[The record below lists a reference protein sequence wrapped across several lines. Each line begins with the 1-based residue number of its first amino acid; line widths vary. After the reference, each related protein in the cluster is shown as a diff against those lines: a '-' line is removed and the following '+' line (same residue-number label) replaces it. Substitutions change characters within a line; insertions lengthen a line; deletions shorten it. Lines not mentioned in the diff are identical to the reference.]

1 MEVEEEGKT
10 ASRASIE
17 KYVLWINLDGAG
29 GGDLAKNAF
38 PENGTIKGML
48 PHSRY
53 SWNGMEAEHV
63 EGENYTSTAE
73 NAIASA
79 SMLTGNIPLRHGMS
93 DNTLSV
99 GTSV

>member
-1 MEVEEEGKT
+1 MKTQQIWKYGFLVVMVLGSVLTACTKYDTPMEVEEEGKT

-48 PHSRY
+48 SHSR
-53 SWNGMEAEHV
+53 
-63 EGENYTSTAE
+63 
-73 NAIASA
+73 
-79 SMLTGNIPLRHGMS
+79 
-93 DNTLSV
+93 
-99 GTSV
+99 